1 MPELDRFYREAADK
15 AAILVVA
22 PTDSEGSLRDQL
34 MANRY
39 SFPIMLDQGDVASAY
54 KVRYV
59 PDLFVIDS
67 AGQIVQRVA
76 GGVDFE
82 RLNQIADNL
91 NGG

>member
-22 PTDSEGSLRDQL
+22 PTTSESGIRDLL

-39 SFPIMLDQGDVASAY
+39 SFPVMLDPGDLGSAY

-67 AGQIVQRVA
+67 AGNIAQRIV
-76 GGVDFE
+76 GGVDSA
-82 RLNQIADNL
+82 RLNQLVDDL
-91 NGG
+91 HGG